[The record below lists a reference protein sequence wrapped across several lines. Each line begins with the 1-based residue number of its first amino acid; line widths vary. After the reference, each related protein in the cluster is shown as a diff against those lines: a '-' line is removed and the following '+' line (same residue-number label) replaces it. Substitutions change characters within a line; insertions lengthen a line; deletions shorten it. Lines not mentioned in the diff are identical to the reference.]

1 MTAPRTQGKDNQ
13 YWTGFPL
20 RFFICA
26 WKYHPSFGWLSPE
39 IRKDGINM
47 YYDVEKTAEIIK
59 KLRNKKGVTQEQASR
74 EMEINIKTIQS
85 AEQGTRGLSIDTL
98 CIIGNYYG
106 TTLDYLITGER
117 KDMQKCFSYLSRLSE
132 NQSTKIDN
140 IIVNLIDT
148 LEW

>member
-1 MTAPRTQGKDNQ
+1 
-13 YWTGFPL
+13 
-20 RFFICA
+20 
-26 WKYHPSFGWLSPE
+26 
-39 IRKDGINM
+39 M

-106 TTLDYLITGER
+106 TTLDYLITGEH

-132 NQSTKIDN
+132 NQRTKIDN

>member
-1 MTAPRTQGKDNQ
+1 MPMLKSQN
-13 YWTGFPL
+13 L
-20 RFFICA
+20 
-26 WKYHPSFGWLSPE
+26 
-39 IRKDGINM
+39 IRM
-47 YYDVEKTAEIIK
+47 ELVEQMELVIASNHL
-59 KLRNKKGVTQEQASR
+59 KL
-74 EMEINIKTIQS
+74 MEINIKTIQS
-85 AEQGTRGLSIDTL
+85 AELGTRGLSIDTL

-132 NQSTKIDN
+132 NQRTKIDN

>member
-1 MTAPRTQGKDNQ
+1 
-13 YWTGFPL
+13 
-20 RFFICA
+20 
-26 WKYHPSFGWLSPE
+26 
-39 IRKDGINM
+39 M
-47 YYDVEKTAEIIK
+47 YYDVKKTAEIIK

-106 TTLDYLITGER
+106 TTLNYLITGGH

-132 NQSTKIDN
+132 NQRTKIDN